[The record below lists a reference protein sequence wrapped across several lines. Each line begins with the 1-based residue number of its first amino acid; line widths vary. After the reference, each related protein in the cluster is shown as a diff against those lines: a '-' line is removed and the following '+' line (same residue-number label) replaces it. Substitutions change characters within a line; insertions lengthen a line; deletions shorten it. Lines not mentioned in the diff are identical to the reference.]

1 VGLLHLDEVAVG
13 LGHRVIGTVSGKPV
27 NRREEPPMRI
37 VDLSHSFEDGMPG
50 FQMKDREGNV
60 TGFTARIR
68 PFLTHEQSLPL
79 YQGQASFEIT
89 EISFQTSIG
98 TYLDSPY
105 HRHPDGRDIG
115 DIAITDVILP
125 GIVVDARGGSAGEP
139 AGPDVLPQG
148 LDLRGKAVLL
158 NFGWD
163 EY

>member
-1 VGLLHLDEVAVG
+1 
-13 LGHRVIGTVSGKPV
+13 
-27 NRREEPPMRI
+27 MRI